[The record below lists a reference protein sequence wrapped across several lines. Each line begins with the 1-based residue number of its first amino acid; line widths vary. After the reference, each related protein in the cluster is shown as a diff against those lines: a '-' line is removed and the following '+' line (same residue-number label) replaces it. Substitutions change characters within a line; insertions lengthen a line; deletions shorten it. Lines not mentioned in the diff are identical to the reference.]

1 MVNFSPPLI
10 LFAVVLCVHGLL
22 PGAEVPAGLGASHL
36 KAPCPE
42 HPDTFLQKKKHPE
55 SCLWPKEGR
64 CCDVR
69 QLLMDQE
76 MDSTHQAAPSGVLHL
91 LDATG
96 GDAASTG
103 VIASEP

>member
-1 MVNFSPPLI
+1 
-10 LFAVVLCVHGLL
+10 
-22 PGAEVPAGLGASHL
+22 
-36 KAPCPE
+36 
-42 HPDTFLQKKKHPE
+42 
-55 SCLWPKEGR
+55 
-64 CCDVR
+64 
-69 QLLMDQE
+69 MDQE